1 MKIYI
6 IGPCGSGKTYF
17 SKKLSEKYNI
27 KCFELDKV
35 CWDDEN
41 GNIKRTD
48 EESLNLFNE
57 ILKNDSWI
65 IEDVGRAKFEEGRV
79 QADIIYYIK
88 MKKLKAYY
96 RVLKRWIKQRIGIE
110 VYNHPPTLKQI
121 KYFLSV
127 VNSYYKGEKQKI
139 KKLERYNNK
148 VYFINKGIINKMLRE
163 KKGENYEKK

>member
-1 MKIYI
+1 
-6 IGPCGSGKTYF
+6 
-17 SKKLSEKYNI
+17 L
-27 KCFELDKV
+27 ELFKD
-35 CWDDEN
+35 
-41 GNIKRTD
+41 
-48 EESLNLFNE
+48 

-65 IEDVGRAKFEEGRV
+65 IEDVGRNKFEEGRD

-148 VYFINKGIINKMLRE
+148 VYFINKGIINKMLKK

>member
-110 VYNHPPTLKQI
+110 VYNHPPTLNQI
-121 KYFLSV
+121 KYFISI
-127 VNSYYKGEKQKI
+127 VNLYYKTEKEKIEKI
-139 KKLERYNNK
+139 KKYNDK
-148 VYFINKGIINKMLRE
+148 VYFINKRIITKILKE
-163 KKGENYEKK
+163 KKEESNEKN